1 MAVAE
6 SMGQISHGTAA
17 DVPAEE
23 ISAPSPPVVA
33 VQIPVVPVK
42 PLVSLVQHKLT
53 IKPKIK
59 IAVANKTSN
68 ATVSIIQKAK
78 PIIQK

>member
-1 MAVAE
+1 VAVAE

-23 ISAPSPPVVA
+23 IVAPPVVA
-33 VQIPVVPVK
+33 VQVPVVPVK